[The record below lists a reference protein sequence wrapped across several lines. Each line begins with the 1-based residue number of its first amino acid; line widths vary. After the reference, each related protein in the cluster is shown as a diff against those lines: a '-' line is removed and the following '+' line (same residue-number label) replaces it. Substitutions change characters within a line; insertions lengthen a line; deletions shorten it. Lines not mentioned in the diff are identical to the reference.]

1 MGDYLTRKEVAD
13 LLKLPLRTLD
23 SRVASK
29 QIPDSRV
36 SKRNVRFSRSQIDR
50 WFLEREGIEFH
61 RNMQKTA

>member
-23 SRVASK
+23 YLVASK
-29 QIPDSRV
+29 QIPYSRV

>member
-23 SRVASK
+23 YRVASK
-29 QIPDSRV
+29 QIPYSRV